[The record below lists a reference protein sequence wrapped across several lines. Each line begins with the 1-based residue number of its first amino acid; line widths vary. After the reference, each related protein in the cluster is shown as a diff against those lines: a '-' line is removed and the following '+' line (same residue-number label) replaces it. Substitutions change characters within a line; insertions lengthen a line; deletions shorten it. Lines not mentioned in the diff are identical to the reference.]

1 MTEQPEYRAVSRGE
15 QMVIMR
21 RLDALKEKLDGLP
34 EQDSV
39 IGDVVSEVLFAY
51 DQLTSSVTRALGLRG
66 RPYDPHERLIQDRL
80 RP

>member
-1 MTEQPEYRAVSRGE
+1 MTKQPEYRAISLGE
-15 QMVIMR
+15 QRVILR

-39 IGDVVSEVLFAY
+39 IGEVVSEVLFAY
-51 DQLTSSVTRALGLRG
+51 DQLASSVTRAFGGRG
-66 RPYDPHERLIQDRL
+66 RAYDPHEPLIQDPL